1 MIVFLYSLN
10 DLKKYV
16 CSSMANNAKSLINDD
31 NQLKTIFSIATDY
44 GHKTLIDHNKLDE
57 AIDKVTNLYKDL
69 HYEKNT

>member
-16 CSSMANNAKSLINDD
+16 CTSMAKNAKSLINDD

-44 GHKTLIDHNKLDE
+44 GQKTLIDHNKLDE

-69 HYEKNT
+69 NYEKMP